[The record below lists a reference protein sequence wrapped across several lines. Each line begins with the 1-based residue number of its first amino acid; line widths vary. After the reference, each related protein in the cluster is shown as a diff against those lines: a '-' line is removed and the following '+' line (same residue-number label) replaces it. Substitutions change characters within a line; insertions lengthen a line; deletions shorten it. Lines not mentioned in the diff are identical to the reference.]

1 MTLKYRSIWISDT
14 HLGTKGC
21 KAEQLRDFLDNV
33 ECDYLYLV
41 GDIIDLWKFK
51 SGFFCLVHHPLHD
64 VAMQGRPIKAGFEF
78 PQIDNIADQI

>member
-1 MTLKYRSIWISDT
+1 MILRYRSIWISDT

-21 KAEQLRDFLDNV
+21 KAEQLRDFPDNV

-51 SGFFCLVHHPLHD
+51 SGFY
-64 VAMQGRPIKAGFEF
+64 
-78 PQIDNIADQI
+78 